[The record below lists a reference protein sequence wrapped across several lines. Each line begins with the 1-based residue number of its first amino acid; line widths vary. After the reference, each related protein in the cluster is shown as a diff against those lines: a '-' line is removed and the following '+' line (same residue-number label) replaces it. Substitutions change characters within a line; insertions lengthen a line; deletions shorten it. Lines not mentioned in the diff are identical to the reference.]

1 MPFTFNDLAYG
12 FAVPA
17 VVSAVVLL
25 VFCRML
31 SEKVSRATAAPLA
44 LTAGFLTGYWLLELG
59 PYIPEVYREWL
70 PYTVLAAGVAS
81 AIPQRH
87 LPMRIAIAAAVAGF
101 AAWQLVPGWEH
112 LEPSA
117 ATHRIAWL
125 VLVIPVLLALEP
137 STQHTPSWLVSV
149 VLGMTMVAASVV
161 LLLSGSLLFCQVAGC
176 GAGAL
181 VGMGLLTACKR
192 HDQTF
197 EGLALPFT
205 ILLAGILL
213 IGRVESFSEVPLISY
228 LLLPAAPL
236 MLCIFVTG
244 PLSRFSGFKALAL
257 PLILPGVVCA
267 VAVIAAV
274 VAEYGPAE

>member
-17 VVSAVVLL
+17 VVSAVALL

-31 SEKVSRATAAPLA
+31 PEKVSRATAAPLA

-59 PYIPEVYREWL
+59 PYVPEAYREWL
-70 PYTVLAAGVAS
+70 PYTVLAASVAS
-81 AIPQRH
+81 AIPQRR

-101 AAWQLVPGWEH
+101 AAWLLVPGWEH

-125 VLVIPVLLALEP
+125 VLVIPVLLALES
-137 STQHTPSWLVSV
+137 STQKFPGWLVAA
-149 VLGMTMVAASVV
+149 VLGMTMVAAAIV
-161 LLLSGSLLFCQVAGC
+161 LLLSGSLLFCQIAGC

-181 VGMGLLTACKR
+181 VGMGLLTACKL

-213 IGRVESFSEVPLISY
+213 IGRVESFSDVPLISY
-228 LLLPAAPL
+228 LLLPVAPL
-236 MLCIFVTG
+236 MLCFFVTG
-244 PLSRFSGFKALAL
+244 PLSRLSGFKAVAL
-257 PLILPGVVCA
+257 KLSLPALVCA

-274 VAEYGPAE
+274 VAEYGSAE